1 MCIADMNM
9 VMSRILAS
17 DPEGNGQ
24 PFLSGSCVDTNSV
37 LFSYRQLPNLLVQ
50 LYIMSTASFLDA
62 VVSLEKCPGHLTP
75 KYFSV
80 FVLFVFFFFSS
91 FSQCPGQVMSL
102 DLCKDMH
109 WYIQTEVRIVTDSPY
124 CRVTFYS
131 IYSQSMICNCPWTE
145 GYFPPHDG

>member
-37 LFSYRQLPNLLVQ
+37 LFSYRQLPDLLVQ

-62 VVSLEKCPGHLTP
+62 VVSLEKCSGHLTP

-80 FVLFVFFFFSS
+80 FVLFVFFFFFFILSLPWS
-91 FSQCPGQVMSL
+91 GHVPGPVQGHALIHS
-102 DLCKDMH
+102 D
-109 WYIQTEVRIVTDSPY
+109 
-124 CRVTFYS
+124 
-131 IYSQSMICNCPWTE
+131 
-145 GYFPPHDG
+145 